1 MAATP
6 DFRQCTSSIVERAL
20 DFRPEDGVYRI
31 SRSIFTDRTLFDLEM
46 EHIFESTWI
55 YACHESQIPNPNDFY
70 SVQIGRQPMLV
81 TRDAAGKLN
90 ALVNACQHR
99 GTTLVRVRQGNQS
112 TFTCPFH
119 AWCYKSDGRL
129 LKVKDPDQYGSGF
142 RLADHH
148 LKSASVESYKG
159 FVFVNLSVNPALS
172 LESFLGDAKKF
183 FDLVIAQSPTGEL
196 EVIPGASSYIY
207 DANWKLQNEN
217 GVDGY
222 HVTTVHHN
230 YIATVV
236 HRMELDSR
244 NNKVQE
250 KMDVSKIGAGDHGW
264 FAFEHGHCILFNEL
278 PNAQFRPGY
287 KTIYPRLEQDYGA
300 PFAKWAMVKTRNLNI
315 YPSLIF
321 MDQLSTQI
329 RVVRPIAPDRTE
341 IHSFCLGV
349 KGESPDDRENRIR
362 QFEDFFN
369 VSGLGTPDDLV
380 EFKEAQRGFEARLEH
395 WSDIS
400 RGHQN
405 WRTDPDPLALELDIA
420 PVLTGTDWSEEGL
433 FVNQHQ
439 TWQDYLLRGLQSTR
453 FATATSEQ

>member
-1 MAATP
+1 MAAIP
-6 DFRQCTSSIVERAL
+6 DPREGASSIVERAL
-20 DFRPEDGVYRI
+20 DFRPDDGVYRV
-31 SRSIFTDRTLFDLEM
+31 SRNIFTDRTLFDLEM
-46 EHIFESTWI
+46 EHIFENTWI

-70 SVQIGRQPMLV
+70 SVQIGRQPILV
-81 TRDAAGKLN
+81 TRNPAGKLH

-129 LKVKDPDQYGSGF
+129 LKVKDPDQYGPDF
-142 RLADHH
+142 RLEDHH
-148 LKSASVESYKG
+148 LKSASIESYKG
-159 FVFVNLSVNPALS
+159 FVFVNLSANLTVS

-196 EVIPGASSYIY
+196 EVVPGASSYSY

-230 YIATVV
+230 YIATVM
-236 HRMELDSR
+236 HRMQLDSR
-244 NNKVQE
+244 NNRVQE
-250 KMDVSKIGAGDHGW
+250 KMDVSRIGAGDHGW

-300 PFAKWAMVKTRNLNI
+300 AFAKWAMVKTRNLNI

-341 IHSFCLGV
+341 INSFCLGV
-349 KGESPDDRENRIR
+349 KGESAEDRENRIR
-362 QFEDFFN
+362 KFEDFFN

-380 EFKEAQRGFEARLEH
+380 EFREAQRGFEARLEH

-433 FVNQHQ
+433 FVNQHR
-439 TWQDYLLRGLQSTR
+439 TWQDYLLRGLESSEKS
-453 FATATSEQ
+453 ATAVE